1 MKLLSRWMWLSI
13 ISEVNT
19 ILHLNPNNEAAIAVK
34 NIAGIELVNLGFPF
48 NKTEKG
54 YELKIGED
62 ILVISDKTTPITDKS
77 EAIELTKLRA
87 AISSINNTIN
97 GISDKDDNAS
107 NNNEDNKQTF
117 NADEIMDIDNAKD
130 IDTPIKT
137 LFSAVEVHKKQ
148 SEAESSFTD
157 PLEPDCL
164 ILNKVPDK
172 NPAKKQSNNVSSTG
186 DVLDLVNPMPS
197 EQNADTMSGYKESLE
212 KNDFLFSY
220 HNIAIHQPDSSI
232 MIRYEVIISPLYIKD
247 GDVEILAWINDG
259 TRSETSISKNGRKSV
274 LLQLGTIPIIATGRF
289 EEGKFIGD
297 ISLTKVMKETGVTID
312 IETQTF
318 AGKGHILISDE
329 DISVR
334 IVPIS
339 FDNSASGNAQFFYS
353 IKESDKEPV
362 VGDNIGSD
370 RVQFDY
376 KGKPHCMI
384 ARWKND
390 VLYSSV
396 RPV

>member
-62 ILVISDKTTPITDKS
+62 ILEISDKTTPITDKS

-107 NNNEDNKQTF
+107 NNEDNKQTF

-130 IDTPIKT
+130 INTPIKT
-137 LFSAVEVHKKQ
+137 LFPAAEVHKKQ
-148 SEAESSFTD
+148 SETESSFTD
-157 PLEPDCL
+157 PLELDCL

-232 MIRYEVIISPLYIKD
+232 TIRYEVIISPLYIKD

-259 TRSETSISKNGRKSV
+259 TRSETSISKYGRKSV
-274 LLQLGTIPIIATGRF
+274 LLQLGTVPIIATGRF

-312 IETQTF
+312 IETQIF
-318 AGKGHILISDE
+318 DGKGHILISDE

-362 VGDNIGSD
+362 LGDNISGD
-370 RVQFDY
+370 RVRFDY
-376 KGKPHCMI
+376 KGEPHCMI

>member
-19 ILHLNPNNEAAIAVK
+19 ILHLNPNNKAAIAVK

-97 GISDKDDNAS
+97 GISDKDDNA
-107 NNNEDNKQTF
+107 
-117 NADEIMDIDNAKD
+117 KD

-137 LFSAVEVHKKQ
+137 LFSAAEVHKKQ
-148 SEAESSFTD
+148 SETKSSFTD

-297 ISLTKVMKETGVTID
+297 ISLTKVMKEAGVTID

-384 ARWKND
+384 ARWKNN